1 MKRLTKKKFLMQSNL
16 QKIIYNINNNR
27 FAFNDDE
34 NFQTLFKF
42 QHSTNLLHVNL
53 YVIINFDFN

>member
-1 MKRLTKKKFLMQSNL
+1 M
-16 QKIIYNINNNR
+16 YNINNDR

-42 QHSTNLLHVNL
+42 QYSTNLLYVNL
-53 YVIINFDFN
+53 YIITNFDFS